1 MQSAVPLACF
11 FSMIRP
17 PGVLFEQGLL
27 QIAPVNK
34 IKCPYVKENVDIGF
48 QLFTR
53 HNPTVYQ
60 PLAID
65 DDEKLFASNVDFHVP
80 TVIYF
85 GAFLE
90 QPDEG
95 SGLMVREAYMLRG
108 DTNMIMVDARTLEA
122 GPWYITAA
130 ENTWYIGQFVA
141 RFIDYLVSRGLNLNN
156 THLIGHS
163 LGAQAAGVAGSA
175 LKSGRVSRITGL
187 DPAFPLFDKL
197 PLDQRLDPSDADLV
211 DVIHTDAGIFGFN
224 RNMGHADFYPN
235 GGISPQPGCEL
246 EVVLHQPIIT
256 KKCDG
261 QTRQPEGFYRFYLQ
275 TNNKKDF
282 RSKLYEFFIHI
293 HNLKD
298 NIEKQ
303 NKDFTQKFDI
313 YDENTEISV
322 VYGTKHT
329 KKRLHVSKTITDNVK
344 GRILLN
350 KLNRDTNNTNCNQ
363 TDEVNNNTAFKTE
376 HSTKETAGEGNQN
389 IPIAISLENNLNKSL
404 TLTLDKLSDPDKVE
418 ENHKTNIGQKP
429 LEQSIKGTKGK
440 GNENIPTAI
449 SHENNFD
456 KLVTSKHDI
465 NLSNSDKV
473 ENKHTITDNVEK
485 SMENIRNNTPNTEL
499 ATDNERMKTEKV
511 KKTHEN
517 NKSKKRQKRFVPF
530 LQKSEAAENDNL
542 LMRMLEFLFKY
553 RKNVLPVISVMREI
567 NTLIKSGN
575 GELNHITK
583 ERNNYIG
590 TSPVLPP
597 IASYTLELGGE
608 GKVTAFV
615 KRLLGISPKGDRLT
629 IAGGK

>member
-256 KKCDG
+256 KK
-261 QTRQPEGFYRFYLQ
+261 
-275 TNNKKDF
+275 
-282 RSKLYEFFIHI
+282 S
-293 HNLKD
+293 
-298 NIEKQ
+298 
-303 NKDFTQKFDI
+303 
-313 YDENTEISV
+313 
-322 VYGTKHT
+322 
-329 KKRLHVSKTITDNVK
+329 HV
-344 GRILLN
+344 
-350 KLNRDTNNTNCNQ
+350 
-363 TDEVNNNTAFKTE
+363 A
-376 HSTKETAGEGNQN
+376 
-389 IPIAISLENNLNKSL
+389 
-404 TLTLDKLSDPDKVE
+404 
-418 ENHKTNIGQKP
+418 
-429 LEQSIKGTKGK
+429 
-440 GNENIPTAI
+440 
-449 SHENNFD
+449 
-456 KLVTSKHDI
+456 VT
-465 NLSNSDKV
+465 
-473 ENKHTITDNVEK
+473 T
-485 SMENIRNNTPNTEL
+485 
-499 ATDNERMKTEKV
+499 
-511 KKTHEN
+511 
-517 NKSKKRQKRFVPF
+517 
-530 LQKSEAAENDNL
+530 
-542 LMRMLEFLFKY
+542 
-553 RKNVLPVISVMREI
+553 
-567 NTLIKSGN
+567 
-575 GELNHITK
+575 
-583 ERNNYIG
+583 
-590 TSPVLPP
+590 
-597 IASYTLELGGE
+597 
-608 GKVTAFV
+608 
-615 KRLLGISPKGDRLT
+615 
-629 IAGGK
+629 